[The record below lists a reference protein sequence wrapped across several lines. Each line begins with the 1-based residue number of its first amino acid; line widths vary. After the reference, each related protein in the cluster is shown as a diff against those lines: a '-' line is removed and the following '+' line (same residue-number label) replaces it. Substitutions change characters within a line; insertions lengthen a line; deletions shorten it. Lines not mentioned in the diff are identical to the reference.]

1 MFNRKA
7 PKPSKIL
14 FERIMAI
21 IASVNLGLVLFDL
34 SYISWRDFYLRNV
47 PQVTRFYD
55 RVKGIEPHRE
65 TENYLATVKRLEEQV
80 SQTGLESKAFEAK
93 LDDVRRLSS
102 EMIDSNP
109 FAGANKSGTL
119 EKIKNRMRDRVKEK
133 SAKKAFGKFWS
144 QPYLSQKGWNQEIE
158 FFNRKIQ
165 PLIAVNYYRQ
175 IGENGDFIDKF
186 WIIDLP
192 FILLFSVELLIRV
205 YLIKRRHNTFS
216 CLEAIL
222 WRWYDLLL
230 LLPFLRW
237 LRIIPVAVR
246 LDKANLVSL
255 QPVRK
260 QFHQGVVANFAEELT
275 EIVVVRLITQIQGS
289 IQRGE
294 ITRWLLQREST
305 QTYIDIN
312 NVNEV
317 EALTTIFAK
326 TIIYQVLPKI
336 QPEIIAILRHN
347 IDSALSQTPIYRNLQ
362 VIPGI
367 EQLHSQIAEQ
377 MATQIATNL
386 YNAIVSATEDPT
398 SARLS
403 SQLVQRFTDTL
414 GAEMQKKQVVSEVQS
429 LVSDFL
435 EEVKLNYVQQLSK
448 EDIEQILEQTRR
460 LKVHPTIQPVVSST
474 LVRKTRE

>member
-1 MFNRKA
+1 MFNQKA
-7 PKPSKIL
+7 PKRRQIR

-21 IASVNLGLVLFDL
+21 TATVNLGLVLFDL
-34 SYISWRDFYLRNV
+34 SYIAWRDFYLQNV
-47 PQVTRFYD
+47 PQVTRLYD

-80 SQTGLESKAFEAK
+80 SQMGLESKAFAAK
-93 LDDVRRLSS
+93 LDEVRRLSS

-109 FAGANKSGTL
+109 FAGADKSGTL
-119 EKIKNRMRDRVKEK
+119 EKIKNRMRDRVDEE

-144 QPYLSQKGWNQEIE
+144 QPYLSQKGWNREIE

-186 WIIDLP
+186 WIIDLG
-192 FILLFSVELLIRV
+192 FILLFSVELLTRI
-205 YLIKRRHNTFS
+205 YLIKRRHNSFS
-216 CLEAIL
+216 WLEAIL

-255 QPVRK
+255 QPIRK
-260 QFHQGVVANFAEELT
+260 QIHQGVVANFAEELT
-275 EIVVVRLITQIQGS
+275 EIVVVRVINQIQGS

-294 ITRWLLQREST
+294 ITRWLFQKENIRP
-305 QTYIDIN
+305 YIDIN

-317 EALTTIFAK
+317 EALTTIFAQ

-347 IDSALSQTPIYRNLQ
+347 IDNALNQTPIYRNLQ
-362 VIPGI
+362 VLPGM

-386 YNAIVSATEDPT
+386 YNAIVSATEDPI
-398 SARLS
+398 SAKLS

-414 GAEMQKKQVVSEVQS
+414 GTEMQKKQVVSEVQS
-429 LVSDFL
+429 LLSDFL
-435 EEVKLNYVQQLSK
+435 EEVKLNYVQQLSQ

-460 LKVHPTIQPVVSST
+460 LKVHPIVRPVVSST
-474 LVRKTRE
+474 LVPKRRE